1 MDTSRAPQ
9 TDPSPEESL
18 CLILGGNPRDMDAG
32 RVARAVDL
40 LTALVRSFTPTSD
53 KATIGVVQGG
63 DSGMEV
69 LSSAAISREILAG
82 IATIEKKSVLPRNW
96 TLAQVKN
103 LRELARLAGAEGIK
117 SVSIRSR
124 EASSEKQLT
133 QQLAHAI
140 DEMIEELPLSLGSV
154 TGFLDGYTVTKEGLE
169 ATIQPNGGGPSV
181 TVNFAKD
188 LDEQIRGAVAKKVN
202 VYGVLKR
209 SPESNLVLEVD
220 AQSVMVLSELNG
232 TCNGLGVWRELK
244 DKGATV
250 EELMQGIRED

>member
-9 TDPSPEESL
+9 TDPSPEEPL
-18 CLILGGNPRDMDAG
+18 CLILVDSPRDMDAG

-40 LTALVRSFTPTSD
+40 LTALVRSFTPTGD
-53 KATIGVVQGG
+53 KATIGVVRGG
-63 DSGMEV
+63 DSGMGV
-69 LSSAAISREILAG
+69 LSSAAISREILEG
-82 IATIEKKSVLPRNW
+82 IATIEKESVLPRNW
-96 TLAQVKN
+96 SLAQVKN
-103 LRELARLAGAEGIK
+103 LRELARLAGAEGIE

-140 DEMIEELPLSLGSV
+140 DEMIEELPRSLGSV
-154 TGFLDGYTVTKEGLE
+154 TGLLDGYTVTKEGLE
-169 ATIQPNGGGPSV
+169 ATIQPNDGGPSV
-181 TVNFAKD
+181 TLKFAKD

-220 AQSVMVLSELNG
+220 AQIVIILSELNG
-232 TCNGLGVWRELK
+232 TRNGLGIWRELK

>member
-9 TDPSPEESL
+9 TDPSPEEPL
-18 CLILGGNPRDMDAG
+18 CLILVDSPRDMDAG

-40 LTALVRSFTPTSD
+40 LTALVRSFTPTGD
-53 KATIGVVQGG
+53 KATIGVVRGG
-63 DSGMEV
+63 DSGMGV
-69 LSSAAISREILAG
+69 LSSAAISREILEG
-82 IATIEKKSVLPRNW
+82 IATIEKESVLPRNW
-96 TLAQVKN
+96 VLAQVKN
-103 LRELARLAGAEGIK
+103 LRELARLAGPEGIE

-140 DEMIEELPLSLGSV
+140 DEMIEELSRSLGSV
-154 TGFLDGYTVTKEGLE
+154 TGLLDGYTVTKEGLE
-169 ATIQPNGGGPSV
+169 AAIQPNDGGPSV
-181 TVNFAKD
+181 TLKFAKD
-188 LDEQIRGAVAKKVN
+188 LDEEIRSAVAKKVN

-220 AQSVMVLSELNG
+220 AQSVVVLSELNG
-232 TCNGLGVWRELK
+232 TRNGLGIWRELK
-244 DKGATV
+244 DEGATV

>member
-1 MDTSRAPQ
+1 MAPQ

-40 LTALVRSFTPTSD
+40 LTALVCSFTPTSD
-53 KATIGVVQGG
+53 KAKIGVMQGG

-82 IATIEKKSVLPRNW
+82 MATIEKESVLPRNW
-96 TLAQVKN
+96 SLAQVKN
-103 LRELARLAGAEGIK
+103 LRELARLAGADGIG

-124 EASSEKQLT
+124 EASSEKQLAP
-133 QQLAHAI
+133 QLAHAI
-140 DEMIEELPLSLGSV
+140 DKMIEELPRSLGSV
-154 TGFLDGYTVTKEGLE
+154 TGFLDGYTATKKGLE
-169 ATIQPNGGGPSV
+169 AAIQPDGGGPSV
-181 TVNFAKD
+181 TVNLAKD

-202 VYGVLKR
+202 VYGMLKR

-220 AQSVMVLSELNG
+220 AQSVVVLSELNG
-232 TCNGLGVWRELK
+232 TRNGLGIWRELK
-244 DKGATV
+244 DEGATV